1 MGRLSIATANLYFTS
16 GNLVGKIEGSG
27 NISIFAG
34 STSAEGNGVTG
45 YSGDG
50 GPATSATLSNPQG
63 LASDLAGNIYI
74 ADTGNFVVRK
84 VDMNGNISTVAGN
97 HNQGNS
103 GDGGMATD
111 AEINAVGVSTDRAGE
126 LYITGGGTNP
136 IRKVNSA
143 GMISTFAGGGSG
155 GASGPASGASL
166 PNVQFARP
174 DRFGNLLIP
183 SGATVFSAGSEGI
196 LQFGNQGAGTT
207 SPPAAITLTN
217 TGNGTVEFTS
227 LPDSTFGNGSGAITG
242 DFSIAPGGTCTYA
255 TLDPGASCTI
265 NVEFVPQSVGSLSGG
280 ITLSTN
286 AQAGSST
293 VQLSGTG
300 VAQPQAALAPA
311 TLTFTAV
318 SGSTSAVQS

>member
-1 MGRLSIATANLYFTS
+1 MEEETCTSRTRPTTAFAWSASSTLDNLLWNGISTYAGNGDPGAFDGRAEDGRPHRPAEWVDLRSRRQSLLHIGA
-16 GNLVGKIEGSG
+16 
-27 NISIFAG
+27 ISWERSTGQAISA
-34 STSAEGNGVTG
+34 SLPARTSAQGNGTEG

-84 VDMNGNISTVAGN
+84 VDTNGNISTVAGN

-155 GASGPASGASL
+155 GASGPARAQVCPMCCLRG
-166 PNVQFARP
+166 RT
-174 DRFGNLLIP
+174 RFGNLLIP
-183 SGATVFSAGSEGI
+183 SGATVFSAGSEGTC
-196 LQFGNQGAGTT
+196 NSETRVRE
-207 SPPAAITLTN
+207 PPAHRRPLPLPTREMEPLNSHPYPTRTLEM
-217 TGNGTVEFTS
+217 VR
-227 LPDSTFGNGSGAITG
+227 
-242 DFSIAPGGTCTYA
+242 APS
-255 TLDPGASCTI
+255 PG
-265 NVEFVPQSVGSLSGG
+265 
-280 ITLSTN
+280 
-286 AQAGSST
+286 
-293 VQLSGTG
+293 
-300 VAQPQAALAPA
+300 
-311 TLTFTAV
+311 
-318 SGSTSAVQS
+318 TSALRRVAHARTRLSILGPVARSM